1 MFSQFFLLTLYM
13 QQVLHYTA
21 IQTGVAFVTTT
32 LAIIV
37 FSNVGQMLVTRL
49 GVRRV
54 LTAGLVLTA
63 ISLTLLTRLPT
74 DGNYFW
80 SLFPAYLISGL
91 GLALVFVPMTIAGL
105 SGVDRADAGIA
116 SGLDQHE
123 PADRRR
129 GRPGHGQH
137 DRGRLH
143 GPRDDHGR
151 GGRERSHPRVPGRV
165 RRPDRTHRAGG
176 ARDGVLHRA
185 GRAREATVEPVA
197 VNSNELIEEAA

>member
-13 QQVLHYTA
+13 QQVLHYWA

-74 DGNYFW
+74 DGDYFW
-80 SLFPAYLISGL
+80 SLFPAFLISGL
-91 GLALVFVPMTIAGL
+91 D
-105 SGVDRADAGIA
+105 S
-116 SGLDQHE
+116 
-123 PADRRR
+123 
-129 GRPGHGQH
+129 
-137 DRGRLH
+137 
-143 GPRDDHGR
+143 
-151 GGRERSHPRVPGRV
+151 RSCSCR
-165 RRPDRTHRAGG
+165 
-176 ARDGVLHRA
+176 
-185 GRAREATVEPVA
+185 
-197 VNSNELIEEAA
+197 